1 MQNVASFAC
10 LACLLALPIAA
21 LPSAVPG
28 DGAPDPR
35 ALLARAKEAAGGEA
49 WNRVRTL
56 HLTIRMEVGG
66 MKGIAESR
74 TDLRGGRFADRYQL
88 GPASGANGFDGRT
101 AWLQDASGEVRSRD
115 SADEREETVNE
126 AYRRSY
132 AYWFPERRE
141 ATIEYAGEKSEEGHR
156 YHVLRIVPKGG
167 RPFELW
173 IDAATFLFDRVVE
186 KMATQTRTDSLSDYR
201 AVDGLRVPFAFRSTN
216 GNARY
221 DQTGSVEKIDVNSEI
236 ADAVFA
242 VPPPP
247 ASDFAIA
254 GGKTSTIVPFELVNN
269 HIYLD
274 VKLNGRGPYRLL
286 CDTGGANVI
295 TPAVA
300 RELGVKPEGSLEGR
314 GVGEKS
320 EDVGLVKL
328 ERVQIGDATIE
339 RQLFAVFDLARL
351 EPAEGAPMPGLVGYE
366 VFKRFI
372 VRIDYGRKL
381 LTLTVPSTF
390 REEGRATAVP
400 FRFDGH
406 TPQVEGSVDGV
417 AGAFDIDTGSRS
429 SLDLLGPFI
438 EKNGLVALYGAKL
451 EGVTGWGVGG
461 PARGLL
467 ARSKSLKLGSV
478 EVSNVVT
485 TLSLQKKGAF
495 SNVYVAGNVGA
506 NVLRRF
512 TVTFDYG
519 HQRLYL
525 EPSSADPGRDAFD
538 RSGMWLNRG
547 DGFLEVVDVIA
558 GSPAQEAGIR
568 AGDRIISVDGAAA
581 GGLFLPDLRLR
592 LRTDPPGTRV
602 RFRVKSGESEHEVT
616 VMLKDLV

>member
-1 MQNVASFAC
+1 MQNVASFAR
-10 LACLLALPIAA
+10 LTALLALSIAA
-21 LPSAVPG
+21 LPSAVTG
-28 DGAPDPR
+28 DGAADPR
-35 ALLARAKEAAGGEA
+35 SLLARAKEAAGGKA
-49 WNRVRTL
+49 WNSVRTL
-56 HLTIRMEVGG
+56 HSTIRMEVGG
-66 MKGIAESR
+66 LKGRSESW
-74 TDLRGGRFADRYQL
+74 TDLPGGRFADRYQL

-101 AWLQDASGEVRSRD
+101 AWEQDASGQVRSRD
-115 SADEREETVNE
+115 SAAEREETVDE
-126 AYRRSY
+126 SYRRSY

-141 ATIEYAGEKSEEGHR
+141 ATFEYAREESEEGRRFHL
-156 YHVLRIVPKGG
+156 LRIVPKGG

-186 KMATQTRTDSLSDYR
+186 KTATQTRTDFLSDYR
-201 AVDGLRVPFAFRSTN
+201 DVDGLRVPFAFRSTT

-221 DQTGSVEKIDVNSEI
+221 DQTGSVEKIDVNSEV
-236 ADAVFA
+236 ADAAFA

-254 GGKTSTIVPFELVNN
+254 GGKTSTTVPFELVNN

-274 VKLNGRGPYRLL
+274 VKLNGHGPYRLL

-300 RELGVKPEGSLEGR
+300 RELGVKPVGVLEGR

-320 EDVGLVKL
+320 EDVGLAKL

-351 EPAEGAPMPGLVGYE
+351 EPAEGASMPGLVGYE
-366 VFKRFI
+366 VFKRFV
-372 VRIDYGRKL
+372 VRIDYGRKF
-381 LTLTVPSTF
+381 LTLTVPSAF
-390 REEGRATAVP
+390 REEGRAAAVP
-400 FRFDGH
+400 FRFDEH
-406 TPQVEGSVDGV
+406 TPQVEGSVDGF
-417 AGAFDIDTGSRS
+417 AGTFDIDTGSRA

-438 EKNGLVALYGAKL
+438 EKNGLVARYGAKL

-461 PARGLL
+461 PARSLL

-485 TLSLQKKGAF
+485 TLSLQKKGSF

-506 NVLRRF
+506 GVLRRF

-519 HQRLYL
+519 HQRLYF
-525 EPSSADPGRDAFD
+525 EPGSVDPGRDAFD
-538 RSGMWLNRG
+538 RSGMWLNHG
-547 DGFLEVVDVIA
+547 DGFFEVVDVIA

-568 AGDRIISVDGAAA
+568 AGDRIVSVDGATA
-581 GGLFLPDLRLR
+581 GGLSLPDLRLR

-602 RFRVKSGESEHEVT
+602 RFRVKSGESEREAT
-616 VMLKDLV
+616 VVLKDLV